1 MTATHTSR
9 QDHKDYF
16 LDSLWVVFTCLADA
30 LPGSDAAVYLYEGE
44 GGNLIL
50 QKSSATK
57 ESFVKSVPA
66 DAISDMSKKEESD
79 GQPVAMRVSEEE
91 TALFLAGSRKDPD
104 TIVVARPLFT
114 GEEHT
119 GLLVVKLQQKP
130 DDEAQ
135 VQHFIGQAARMVE
148 NNLILNSEMG
158 AIHAENTFLSDLV
171 SRAGT
176 LDISSTSEALI
187 DTFVRLIK
195 GVLTFDRLTISTLS
209 ADTQEGLQ
217 IIRVEGLEDDYPAG
231 YTYDT
236 TDVVHGEVFRQ
247 AQPLN
252 IGKLKTSG
260 YKGRF
265 AAGDLKKTRL
275 NSFLGVPLMEAGVP
289 RGTVA
294 LESAAKDH
302 FSPTDMGILKAII
315 QVYGTALCWSQRYQ
329 EVRAMATIDGL
340 TQLLNHRSFLERF
353 GIELERAH
361 RYNETM
367 TFLMLDVDRF
377 KLVNDNHGHLFGDY
391 VLWQTAQLIRSSIRK
406 PDIPGRYGGEEF
418 GVIILNADKRSSRS
432 TAERIRKS
440 IAEYRFENEGAT
452 ARISVSIG
460 ISEYPVDG
468 QDINTLIKSADDAM
482 YLVKRLGG
490 NAVIS
495 CPEEPG
501 KETKGK

>member
-1 MTATHTSR
+1 MAAKHTNQ

-16 LDSLWVVFTCLADA
+16 LDSLWIVFTCLADA
-30 LPGSDAAVYLYEGE
+30 LPGSNAAVYVHDGEGE
-44 GGNLIL
+44 DLVL
-50 QKSSATK
+50 KKSNAPKGIFKKSIPARAVSELAVKAGAGDPPAATI
-57 ESFVKSVPA
+57 V
-66 DAISDMSKKEESD
+66 SKKAASRF
-79 GQPVAMRVSEEE
+79 V
-91 TALFLAGSRKDPD
+91 TGSSKAQG
-104 TIVVARPLFT
+104 TVVMVHPLLS
-114 GEEHT
+114 GEDQA
-119 GLLVVKLQQKP
+119 GLLVVNLEKKP
-130 DDEAQ
+130 NDEAQ

-252 IGKLKTSG
+252 IGQLKTSG

-460 ISEYPVDG
+460 MSEYPVDG